1 MFDGH
6 WIDSDVRLKRHP
18 RLVDQKPN
26 DETIEVLKAAA
37 ESVMRD
43 ERERGRALDAKTAQL
58 ATFSGTILTL
68 NVALGTLALNKS
80 LGCVADWTLP
90 TFFLLASGG
99 LVVAAGIAIGGVLNP
114 QNFLAIDRD
123 ILKGFSKYPLI
134 ATDATTVRGRLLA
147 SITDRELPAERKR
160 NDDKVEKVKYAI
172 WALMIGLAGI
182 AGQAAT
188 LGLDQLGV

>member
-1 MFDGH
+1 MEQEP
-6 WIDSDVRLKRHP
+6 K
-18 RLVDQKPN
+18 K
-26 DETIEVLKAAA
+26 ETVEVLLAAA
-37 ESVMRD
+37 ESVMSD

-68 NVALGTLALNKS
+68 NVALGTFALGES

-90 TFFLLASGG
+90 IFFLVASGG
-99 LVVAAGIAIGGVLNP
+99 LVAAAVIAIRGVLNP
-114 QNFLAIDRD
+114 QKFRAIDRKT
-123 ILKGFSKYPLI
+123 LKEFSNYPLL
-134 ATDATTVRGRLLA
+134 AEDPTDVRGRLIA
-147 SITDRELPAERKR
+147 SITEDQLPVERKR